1 MSYKWI
7 KIQTHVHTLN
17 SDGLNTL
24 KDMATAAGEE
34 FIDVIFLTDHNTMY
48 GYKDIDNISKE
59 TDVKIIKAIEYTTF
73 YGHIITIGAAY
84 FRWENLKKN
93 SLNEL
98 ADYVHRHN
106 GIIGIAHPMAIGDP
120 VCTGGRYKFI
130 DSDFGKIDFME
141 EWHGITNN
149 HNEWEKNEEFWKD
162 KVNRG
167 NIITALYGGDFHKKE
182 HFQQSDVF
190 NWVFIDE
197 AKELES
203 EVIAAISSGRVVM
216 SKGPYFHMR
225 IIKADRVYN
234 MGNMVELK
242 EGEKFKVIINID
254 PMAVLE
260 NMILNLIDNCGKRIE
275 IDLKK
280 NIIEIY
286 EKKNLRWIRAEILN
300 KTTKEVI
307 AKGNP
312 IYFKY
317 VCR

>member
-24 KDMATAAGEE
+24 KDMATAAREE

-59 TDVKIIKAIEYTTF
+59 TGVKIIKAIEYTTF

-149 HNEWEKNEEFWKD
+149 QNEWEKNEEFWKD

-225 IIKADRVYN
+225 IIKSHRVYN

-275 IDLKK
+275 IDFKK

-286 EKKNLRWIRAEILN
+286 GKKNLRWIRAEILN

-312 IYFKY
+312 IYFKH